1 MSTLKK
7 IGFYLI
13 GLSIGIIFL
22 TFFLKGKNTEICYF
36 PNCRVLKDIRS
47 KDITYSNQIQELI
60 NNKTLTTEQ
69 ITRILITGDI
79 DFKRSNTEGIPCK
92 TYIIEGD
99 INEKTIELE
108 VKNCDGY
115 AEIYSIQEVID

>member
-1 MSTLKK
+1 MSLLKK

-13 GLSIGIIFL
+13 GFSIGLIFL

-47 KDITYSNQIQELI
+47 KDLTYSDQIQTLI
-60 NNKTLTTEQ
+60 NNKTLTPEQ
-69 ITRILITGDI
+69 IQTVLRDGDI
-79 DFKRSNTEGIPCK
+79 NFKESETEGAPCK
-92 TYIIEGD
+92 TYLIEGD
-99 INEKTIELE
+99 INEKTIELR

-115 AEIYSIQEVID
+115 AEVIAIEELAD